1 MKKTF
6 SLKSDKHKPARVLES
21 IKADVNKYFARER
34 RKPLA
39 EGVDYWDFDCRCGKD
54 SDSAVVVKPGE
65 IGKAIDK
72 VIADGSEVVYVE
84 ILAKPGVRINKLVR
98 PSFKKPHKSEDLDDS
113 DVEETDEDLD
123 DEDYD
128 DESDD
133 EDSEDEED
141 FDEESDE
148 EESDDEDDDSD
159 EDSEEEDDEE
169 FDDDWDE
176 DDLDEEELEELE
188 ELDKKSKKKR

>member
-54 SDSAVVVKPGE
+54 ADSALVVKAGD
-65 IGKAIDK
+65 IGKQIDK

-84 ILAKPGVRINKLVR
+84 ILAKPGVRTNKLVR
-98 PSFKKPHKSEDLDDS
+98 PAFKKNQKSEIAEDTDD
-113 DVEETDEDLD
+113 EATDEDYRS
-123 DEDYD
+123 EEYD
-128 DESDD
+128 DE
-133 EDSEDEED
+133 
-141 FDEESDE
+141 
-148 EESDDEDDDSD
+148 
-159 EDSEEEDDEE
+159 EE

-176 DDLDEEELEELE
+176 EDLDEEELRELE
-188 ELDKKSKKKR
+188 ELDQKSKKKK